1 MSEIDESVAN
11 NEHCA
16 NAIKEG
22 IADGSFPVEEGGNS
36 AAWDPNNPYRNLDSS
51 NTEIP

>member
-16 NAIKEG
+16 NAVKEG
-22 IADGSFPVEEGGNS
+22 IADGSFP
-36 AAWDPNNPYRNLDSS
+36 
-51 NTEIP
+51 I